1 MGIKDLFNEKTTGVV
16 AKTSLEEEVV
26 RNTPELESAEN
37 VREQRKRIE
46 RFIPLIDFSDP
57 NNFAHYGSAEAY
69 YRDAIGRIYKEY
81 PYDGT
86 AREKQE
92 FLNESTYLDLY
103 LFDNEYPRTTGYAIM
118 SADGWGTISSPGSA
132 LTGGYGLS
140 NSIEYIKVVGGPHTA
155 SGGMATGSLHTT
167 FDDSNIY
174 ETDIYG
180 FEGVDSLER
189 AGTRE
194 SNLRFDLSSGVSTE
208 FWFNKGTAG
217 CDSDTAATATII
229 TEDGDATTSGQF
241 TEGTFVKMTA
251 TDGTVGIFILSDAAE
266 TGAVASGV
274 VLTSTSDLG
283 TTVPSAALLAQGVCI
298 AVRANLNTNS
308 QAVVLNEFRD
318 TMASANSPV
327 KDKITAAAYVSV
339 AHGPQTMTFT
349 QSFAGAGGNNTVTT
363 NVSLFTA
370 PNSPA
375 GFTGGTGTC
384 RSKQVLFD
392 LWNGRTSG
400 SADYGRLLVGYN
412 SRNTLGADPLYAHI
426 ASGSNVWDMT
436 FGGSTITTASL
447 KNTWNHIGFTFST
460 SSAAAHL
467 ETKFYLNGS
476 LKETQLNT
484 LLPSFGEVTGS
495 LIGHIG
501 ALQTAPSGNLFFG
514 GTTGAGPLNMVGYGK
529 LSGSL
534 DEFRYWKTKRTERD
548 IQRNWWS
555 QVRGGTNKDIANTEL
570 GVYYKFNEGITG
582 TSSVDKS
589 VLDYSGRISN
599 GDWVGY
605 PSSNARNT
613 GSAIVSS
620 SAATSEFRDPIIYW
634 HHDDVRS
641 LNDQLIATG
650 SSYDRENMSSIKD
663 SLPGWISD
671 DEEHN
676 GSGHLDNLT
685 QIVGSYFDTLH
696 LQIHS
701 LTEFKEATYQ
711 TASHMKPAPFSDRL
725 LSSKGLY
732 APEIFVEASIL
743 ERFANRKEDEEYSI
757 DINDVK
763 NQIYQ
768 NIYNNLIFI
777 YKSKGTEKAFR
788 NLIHCYGLGDDVIK
802 FNAYGN
808 NSTFKLDDTYADSTI
823 RKNYIDFNHYD
834 RFGGTVYQNTSSNSE
849 TTSVTFV
856 SGTNANFAN
865 TVEVEAIFPKKIDS
879 AAPNYFVT
887 PFVSAS
893 IFGYH
898 TASSWHSIFEHPAAD
913 DNYNFQVSAVRP
925 HKQSKHAYFQISSSK
940 PGEFFLTSSTYS
952 NIYDNQKWNFAVR
965 FKDAKW
971 PQSTGVTGSGNA
983 NDVKMEFVGYNT
995 EYGIVKNK
1003 FTLTASSLSDKYLT
1017 ANRRYYIGANR
1028 TNFSGSSITETDV
1041 KISSLRHWATY
1052 LNDSVIKAHSMDPE
1066 NYGVLHANRPAFFA
1080 ADSTDFKIDNRDV
1093 PESEML
1099 ALNWDFSEIT
1109 GSDASGE
1116 FVVED
1121 ASSGSVSLR
1130 SRYPSDGN
1138 LSHIIAN
1145 QYAGLAYFP
1154 NAKSSSAV
1162 VDKNYVASSKQ
1173 RLPEV
1178 VNSGDAVNI
1187 LTQDDDLFPTD
1198 PAVSQTFYAF
1208 EKSMYGVIS
1217 QEMLNIFGT
1226 IVEFNNLI
1234 GEVTNKYRSGY
1245 KNLDKLRLLFFEKI
1259 QNDPDLDKFIDY
1271 YKWIDDSISTMIMQ
1285 LVPASAN
1292 VADEIRTVVE
1302 SHIFERSSYRHQY
1315 PMLDYKGNYRWGGDE
1330 SLLETSMLGINEL
1343 TYNWKH
1349 GHAPFATQAT
1359 ATVTVA
1365 VGTAA
1370 SGMSEKEFLFM
1381 TSTDLTTITYMIVD
1395 DNTTTVATGDALTT
1409 TSDTGTGDAGTHATA
1424 VDCIDITGTEAS
1436 SADVSFTILITTAA
1450 GGEHDST
1457 AVTILLDDSATTD
1470 PAQTENIIAIG
1481 TAGISDA
1488 AKAAA
1493 LIDAINGVSSS
1504 LVDLAD
1510 SGVGQAGVQ
1519 GVTAAEGTSDT
1530 QITLTMDA
1538 AGVAGNLTNAITTAS
1553 GVDVVDVRSF
1563 TAGAEVAANTVA
1575 VAIGIATATAATAV
1589 DCIDLTGAES
1599 SSADVS
1605 FTILIPTSAG
1615 GLGGD
1620 AITFLLDDSA
1630 TTDSAEGENIIAIG
1644 TAGISDAAKAA
1655 KLILAINA
1663 ATDGL
1668 IDYASSGNGQAG
1680 YNIGVTAAEGSSNTQ
1695 ITLTNDA
1702 TNFAGNITNAI
1713 TTASGVDVVDVR
1725 SFTGGLTA
1733 DTQNAFLVQ
1742 LKAAIESANGH
1753 GVNKIAVSAVPA
1765 PDSRPQAITLTQAQG
1780 GFAGNTSAVTT
1791 NTGLADSI
1799 SQTTITLFTGGD
1811 NNERTNALWWKERA
1825 ERNIQGFDLE
1835 ASTDHAR
1842 QSINDIM
1849 LSFNSAS
1856 YDGEQFASSTGT
1868 RYAGSTYALRKFAS
1882 PVRMS
1887 TDLGGSDR
1895 TIRSGYNFPRSQKPD
1910 FVSNII
1916 RPGST
1921 TNLQISKGAF
1931 KDIDAA
1937 ETGKPIV
1944 ETKRRF
1950 VEAKTNN
1957 SAVTNADDYTG
1968 DGKAEIFSPVVQ
1980 YSSSA
1985 TTGYITDTNYVEF
1998 AGYHTDAYGETYE
2011 VPMQGPF
2018 TYEHVGGSKHRHI
2031 DRTIDPSTTGSNNR
2045 PEAWEVVTGNTFTT
2059 RSSMDYPPAYA
2070 SYHRDEIAKRP
2081 VNIKNIQYSTSSARS
2096 ALGNYSNVYEI
2107 IQTSDR
2113 ATNKSDF
2120 VKSEGYTAS
2129 TASAASVVY
2138 GELVDY
2144 AKPVRRKTKHVI
2156 VERFSAPGG
2165 PEVAGNAAGGPA
2177 LDLVSGQYSP
2187 YNNLNYRNTT
2197 VRMPLRMLLQEK
2209 SEQFGIR
2216 SGSAVSSENYNVS
2229 ASYHGIHGNRRARMM
2244 YANEHLLESGTVGTG
2259 STFDNYYVQHM
2270 IPRSD
2275 RQYTWIATSILGEDP
2290 ESLGYFPIDGLTSSS
2305 AGLTA
2310 AISFVSSSE
2319 IGTSKAALQRRPT
2332 HITQGTEKVYTDFV
2346 GINSTII
2353 APISASNFTL
2363 GYPLDQ
2369 TNEHGQTV
2377 ATDVRNYYN
2386 YGNIG
2391 GAIPLN
2397 TLNQNSFIRKLSPND
2412 LGIEQELKFS
2422 LNHILSHRQGPYGH
2436 PTWKQIRVGQ
2446 GALGRYYRKNNL
2458 YTNTPAGGVERT
2470 MITPDGGTRI
2480 LRDKYSN
2487 TLIVSQSAVTSRCK
2501 PITQQLLVR
2510 TGERRHKR
2518 VGSDYIKAVVVRSSY
2533 ANNISY
2539 FDNNEFSR
2547 KLNIKAKKGFS
2558 SYDQI
2563 KNMYLNGALDS
2574 TTSPVVAVR
2583 RVSYSEVVFPSLRN
2597 SYTNKVRGRT
2607 SYQNNFWRDSR
2618 TDRTTLAATEKPRNS
2633 MDVTVNHSSWCLDA
2647 DENFTTSTTITGGIA
2662 GNNEDG
2668 FKSGE
2673 LQNRYV
2679 QFHTGSMQHT
2689 HGSPASVDDDYAGS
2703 VYLRPGPLYARYHIM
2718 PTTASIAPRW
2728 GKTVESINDGKDASF
2743 PFALCTASY
2752 FRGQAFWDAPANAG
2766 RYEGTSSDFVMSPRN
2781 PFDDSYDV
2789 WFSELK
2795 AKGQS
2800 MSIVPEFRISEH
2812 IDFYKNND
2820 YDYTVENPIALQ
2832 IPGVPSGTAG
2842 FPQNESEDGFFKT
2855 LSTSDFLRHF
2865 DIIKKDHREFLEPWS
2880 VTIKC
2885 KALKKFIAYDGFYPA
2900 ERTLQMATQFSKSYA
2915 EHVKF
2920 DGEDRTN
2927 QGAFRSFVKPMF
2939 APGILYN
2946 TIKSGMAVDYPIMTG
2961 SYQTQPAVSFNTHE
2975 GDGTATRYTKQTL
2988 YTASHAI
2995 ASNSTHES
3003 YTNNHHHAGWDKRI
3017 PFEALVE
3024 PDRYL
3029 SFTNIVD
3036 DEPSMF
3042 CNQNVTASWS
3052 GKGNSL
3058 YKYMMHNFLAESL
3071 NFFIRNGK
3079 PTSIK
3084 SLPQSEWK
3092 SVIPGQKYGMRIKI
3106 RRSMDSIK
3114 VNSGSWGPFPLPQ
3127 NVQLFGAGNPRTAGD
3142 MTVISPTGKPSLGFF
3157 NNQTSQESFTM
3168 YSRPSAF
3175 GPPVLG
3181 ISGSGG
3187 NGYYGNYPASA
3198 SLFDFGSENGI
3209 YAGHTPP
3216 YYDGEAWIDVVYF
3229 ANGIQSE
3236 SGSNSAKTQPH
3247 LFTMLTASD
3256 VDTAYQPT
3264 IQDVTTLANE
3274 QVFGSGENAITAQGA
3289 YVRYWRFDQEEL
3301 LRDTGR
3307 GLLPIAPWSYHA
3319 NGNVGGNKYYGPYG
3333 GSTINKWAMQANAS
3347 LNVFS
3352 EQDDKWVIQ
3361 SKFETPM
3368 LNFNHVTSSDTL
3380 TLRRSPGASITI
3392 PKGMWH
3398 QFGRIPQNEEGVFIE
3413 VADLPEDWL
3422 SYHPSSSLVP
3432 DPGGVVHSELSSP
3445 RIPDDIVDQNLC
3457 AKTFFNGYSLP
3468 KSDGIDGIITG
3479 SMGSLIDVCGF
3490 STDSKRVG
3498 RIRETKTIKEAIVA
3512 IPFIIKGGKR
3522 RFFTLPS
3529 VDSGVPPGPS
3539 IGEQINKMR
3548 RYILPPKFDFSR
3560 NDVPRIAMY
3569 IFEFKH
3575 KLDKDDLSHIWQ
3587 NLPPKLGVKAEESYA
3602 TVSHELFTNELMG
3615 DWKAVANLKMQATE
3629 RSGFESEVRW
3639 MVFKAKQRAKTNY
3652 FDQVSAQGASS
3663 VAAQI
3668 PEYSYNWPYDFC
3680 SIIEMINIEPEVEF
3694 GIEEMK
3700 LRDAVQSKMADE
3712 AANWLG
3718 GTLTSNVASAG
3729 PAYGMGT
3736 GLNFSATG
3744 EELEA
3749 TLAGLI
3755 AADNLPEKWHQWK
3768 LGAAGDYGGNGF
3780 LALQAFVGHGG
3791 DMNGNTNGDPTG
3803 VYAAFLSSGR
3813 WPTIDGCTFDPTKS
3827 WSNEIDAWKDCK

>member
-1271 YKWIDDSISTMIMQ
+1271 YKWIDDSI
-1285 LVPASAN
+1285 
-1292 VADEIRTVVE
+1292 
-1302 SHIFERSSYRHQY
+1302 
-1315 PMLDYKGNYRWGGDE
+1315 
-1330 SLLETSMLGINEL
+1330 
-1343 TYNWKH
+1343 
-1349 GHAPFATQAT
+1349 
-1359 ATVTVA
+1359 
-1365 VGTAA
+1365 
-1370 SGMSEKEFLFM
+1370 
-1381 TSTDLTTITYMIVD
+1381 
-1395 DNTTTVATGDALTT
+1395 
-1409 TSDTGTGDAGTHATA
+1409 
-1424 VDCIDITGTEAS
+1424 
-1436 SADVSFTILITTAA
+1436 
-1450 GGEHDST
+1450 
-1457 AVTILLDDSATTD
+1457 
-1470 PAQTENIIAIG
+1470 
-1481 TAGISDA
+1481 
-1488 AKAAA
+1488 
-1493 LIDAINGVSSS
+1493 
-1504 LVDLAD
+1504 
-1510 SGVGQAGVQ
+1510 
-1519 GVTAAEGTSDT
+1519 
-1530 QITLTMDA
+1530 
-1538 AGVAGNLTNAITTAS
+1538 
-1553 GVDVVDVRSF
+1553 
-1563 TAGAEVAANTVA
+1563 
-1575 VAIGIATATAATAV
+1575 
-1589 DCIDLTGAES
+1589 
-1599 SSADVS
+1599 
-1605 FTILIPTSAG
+1605 
-1615 GLGGD
+1615 
-1620 AITFLLDDSA
+1620 
-1630 TTDSAEGENIIAIG
+1630 
-1644 TAGISDAAKAA
+1644 
-1655 KLILAINA
+1655 
-1663 ATDGL
+1663 
-1668 IDYASSGNGQAG
+1668 
-1680 YNIGVTAAEGSSNTQ
+1680 
-1695 ITLTNDA
+1695 
-1702 TNFAGNITNAI
+1702 
-1713 TTASGVDVVDVR
+1713 
-1725 SFTGGLTA
+1725 
-1733 DTQNAFLVQ
+1733 
-1742 LKAAIESANGH
+1742 
-1753 GVNKIAVSAVPA
+1753 
-1765 PDSRPQAITLTQAQG
+1765 
-1780 GFAGNTSAVTT
+1780 
-1791 NTGLADSI
+1791 
-1799 SQTTITLFTGGD
+1799 
-1811 NNERTNALWWKERA
+1811 
-1825 ERNIQGFDLE
+1825 
-1835 ASTDHAR
+1835 
-1842 QSINDIM
+1842 
-1849 LSFNSAS
+1849 
-1856 YDGEQFASSTGT
+1856 
-1868 RYAGSTYALRKFAS
+1868 
-1882 PVRMS
+1882 
-1887 TDLGGSDR
+1887 
-1895 TIRSGYNFPRSQKPD
+1895 
-1910 FVSNII
+1910 
-1916 RPGST
+1916 
-1921 TNLQISKGAF
+1921 
-1931 KDIDAA
+1931 
-1937 ETGKPIV
+1937 
-1944 ETKRRF
+1944 
-1950 VEAKTNN
+1950 
-1957 SAVTNADDYTG
+1957 
-1968 DGKAEIFSPVVQ
+1968 
-1980 YSSSA
+1980 
-1985 TTGYITDTNYVEF
+1985 
-1998 AGYHTDAYGETYE
+1998 
-2011 VPMQGPF
+2011 
-2018 TYEHVGGSKHRHI
+2018 
-2031 DRTIDPSTTGSNNR
+2031 
-2045 PEAWEVVTGNTFTT
+2045 
-2059 RSSMDYPPAYA
+2059 
-2070 SYHRDEIAKRP
+2070 
-2081 VNIKNIQYSTSSARS
+2081 
-2096 ALGNYSNVYEI
+2096 
-2107 IQTSDR
+2107 
-2113 ATNKSDF
+2113 
-2120 VKSEGYTAS
+2120 
-2129 TASAASVVY
+2129 
-2138 GELVDY
+2138 
-2144 AKPVRRKTKHVI
+2144 
-2156 VERFSAPGG
+2156 
-2165 PEVAGNAAGGPA
+2165 
-2177 LDLVSGQYSP
+2177 
-2187 YNNLNYRNTT
+2187 
-2197 VRMPLRMLLQEK
+2197 
-2209 SEQFGIR
+2209 
-2216 SGSAVSSENYNVS
+2216 
-2229 ASYHGIHGNRRARMM
+2229 
-2244 YANEHLLESGTVGTG
+2244 
-2259 STFDNYYVQHM
+2259 
-2270 IPRSD
+2270 
-2275 RQYTWIATSILGEDP
+2275 
-2290 ESLGYFPIDGLTSSS
+2290 
-2305 AGLTA
+2305 
-2310 AISFVSSSE
+2310 
-2319 IGTSKAALQRRPT
+2319 
-2332 HITQGTEKVYTDFV
+2332 
-2346 GINSTII
+2346 
-2353 APISASNFTL
+2353 
-2363 GYPLDQ
+2363 
-2369 TNEHGQTV
+2369 
-2377 ATDVRNYYN
+2377 
-2386 YGNIG
+2386 
-2391 GAIPLN
+2391 
-2397 TLNQNSFIRKLSPND
+2397 
-2412 LGIEQELKFS
+2412 
-2422 LNHILSHRQGPYGH
+2422 
-2436 PTWKQIRVGQ
+2436 
-2446 GALGRYYRKNNL
+2446 
-2458 YTNTPAGGVERT
+2458 
-2470 MITPDGGTRI
+2470 
-2480 LRDKYSN
+2480 
-2487 TLIVSQSAVTSRCK
+2487 
-2501 PITQQLLVR
+2501 
-2510 TGERRHKR
+2510 
-2518 VGSDYIKAVVVRSSY
+2518 
-2533 ANNISY
+2533 
-2539 FDNNEFSR
+2539 
-2547 KLNIKAKKGFS
+2547 
-2558 SYDQI
+2558 
-2563 KNMYLNGALDS
+2563 
-2574 TTSPVVAVR
+2574 
-2583 RVSYSEVVFPSLRN
+2583 
-2597 SYTNKVRGRT
+2597 
-2607 SYQNNFWRDSR
+2607 
-2618 TDRTTLAATEKPRNS
+2618 
-2633 MDVTVNHSSWCLDA
+2633 
-2647 DENFTTSTTITGGIA
+2647 
-2662 GNNEDG
+2662 
-2668 FKSGE
+2668 
-2673 LQNRYV
+2673 
-2679 QFHTGSMQHT
+2679 
-2689 HGSPASVDDDYAGS
+2689 
-2703 VYLRPGPLYARYHIM
+2703 
-2718 PTTASIAPRW
+2718 
-2728 GKTVESINDGKDASF
+2728 
-2743 PFALCTASY
+2743 
-2752 FRGQAFWDAPANAG
+2752 
-2766 RYEGTSSDFVMSPRN
+2766 
-2781 PFDDSYDV
+2781 
-2789 WFSELK
+2789 
-2795 AKGQS
+2795 
-2800 MSIVPEFRISEH
+2800 
-2812 IDFYKNND
+2812 
-2820 YDYTVENPIALQ
+2820 
-2832 IPGVPSGTAG
+2832 
-2842 FPQNESEDGFFKT
+2842 
-2855 LSTSDFLRHF
+2855 
-2865 DIIKKDHREFLEPWS
+2865 
-2880 VTIKC
+2880 
-2885 KALKKFIAYDGFYPA
+2885 
-2900 ERTLQMATQFSKSYA
+2900 
-2915 EHVKF
+2915 
-2920 DGEDRTN
+2920 
-2927 QGAFRSFVKPMF
+2927 
-2939 APGILYN
+2939 
-2946 TIKSGMAVDYPIMTG
+2946 
-2961 SYQTQPAVSFNTHE
+2961 
-2975 GDGTATRYTKQTL
+2975 
-2988 YTASHAI
+2988 
-2995 ASNSTHES
+2995 
-3003 YTNNHHHAGWDKRI
+3003 
-3017 PFEALVE
+3017 
-3024 PDRYL
+3024 
-3029 SFTNIVD
+3029 
-3036 DEPSMF
+3036 
-3042 CNQNVTASWS
+3042 
-3052 GKGNSL
+3052 
-3058 YKYMMHNFLAESL
+3058 
-3071 NFFIRNGK
+3071 
-3079 PTSIK
+3079 
-3084 SLPQSEWK
+3084 
-3092 SVIPGQKYGMRIKI
+3092 
-3106 RRSMDSIK
+3106 
-3114 VNSGSWGPFPLPQ
+3114 
-3127 NVQLFGAGNPRTAGD
+3127 
-3142 MTVISPTGKPSLGFF
+3142 
-3157 NNQTSQESFTM
+3157 
-3168 YSRPSAF
+3168 
-3175 GPPVLG
+3175 
-3181 ISGSGG
+3181 
-3187 NGYYGNYPASA
+3187 
-3198 SLFDFGSENGI
+3198 
-3209 YAGHTPP
+3209 
-3216 YYDGEAWIDVVYF
+3216 
-3229 ANGIQSE
+3229 
-3236 SGSNSAKTQPH
+3236 
-3247 LFTMLTASD
+3247 
-3256 VDTAYQPT
+3256 
-3264 IQDVTTLANE
+3264 
-3274 QVFGSGENAITAQGA
+3274 
-3289 YVRYWRFDQEEL
+3289 
-3301 LRDTGR
+3301 
-3307 GLLPIAPWSYHA
+3307 
-3319 NGNVGGNKYYGPYG
+3319 
-3333 GSTINKWAMQANAS
+3333 
-3347 LNVFS
+3347 
-3352 EQDDKWVIQ
+3352 
-3361 SKFETPM
+3361 
-3368 LNFNHVTSSDTL
+3368 
-3380 TLRRSPGASITI
+3380 
-3392 PKGMWH
+3392 
-3398 QFGRIPQNEEGVFIE
+3398 
-3413 VADLPEDWL
+3413 
-3422 SYHPSSSLVP
+3422 
-3432 DPGGVVHSELSSP
+3432 
-3445 RIPDDIVDQNLC
+3445 
-3457 AKTFFNGYSLP
+3457 
-3468 KSDGIDGIITG
+3468 
-3479 SMGSLIDVCGF
+3479 
-3490 STDSKRVG
+3490 
-3498 RIRETKTIKEAIVA
+3498 
-3512 IPFIIKGGKR
+3512 
-3522 RFFTLPS
+3522 
-3529 VDSGVPPGPS
+3529 
-3539 IGEQINKMR
+3539 
-3548 RYILPPKFDFSR
+3548 
-3560 NDVPRIAMY
+3560 
-3569 IFEFKH
+3569 
-3575 KLDKDDLSHIWQ
+3575 
-3587 NLPPKLGVKAEESYA
+3587 
-3602 TVSHELFTNELMG
+3602 
-3615 DWKAVANLKMQATE
+3615 
-3629 RSGFESEVRW
+3629 
-3639 MVFKAKQRAKTNY
+3639 
-3652 FDQVSAQGASS
+3652 
-3663 VAAQI
+3663 
-3668 PEYSYNWPYDFC
+3668 
-3680 SIIEMINIEPEVEF
+3680 
-3694 GIEEMK
+3694 
-3700 LRDAVQSKMADE
+3700 
-3712 AANWLG
+3712 
-3718 GTLTSNVASAG
+3718 
-3729 PAYGMGT
+3729 
-3736 GLNFSATG
+3736 
-3744 EELEA
+3744 
-3749 TLAGLI
+3749 
-3755 AADNLPEKWHQWK
+3755 
-3768 LGAAGDYGGNGF
+3768 
-3780 LALQAFVGHGG
+3780 
-3791 DMNGNTNGDPTG
+3791 
-3803 VYAAFLSSGR
+3803 
-3813 WPTIDGCTFDPTKS
+3813 
-3827 WSNEIDAWKDCK
+3827 